1 MPEELVPKV
10 GMFFD
15 SEEEAY
21 ELFRKYAE
29 KAGFPIKWDRA
40 KGTVR
45 DISCSMSGHW
55 PYFKPGQQRVRNKFS
70 KKTGCK
76 VHMKLKDVETDG
88 EEYSGKV
95 MIEQGCTEHNHPL
108 AKTPRVVTGKADAL
122 PQKQR

>member
-1 MPEELVPKV
+1 MAC
-10 GMFFD
+10 FFD

-95 MIEQGCTEHNHPL
+95 MIEQVCTEHNHPL
-108 AKTPRVVTGKADAL
+108 AKNTEGGKADAL